1 MGNKEAN
8 RASVLVIDALISRMD
23 SILIINIL
31 IPVLDAHGEESEIKQ
46 ACLNTLK
53 SVLDKCAVGS
63 LNNDIVDNIMPSILQ
78 CYESSLSNTRKS
90 ACLPRFSSSGHRKR
104 RAAATATV
112 LTARQIEAPAAVHQK
127 AEKWLKENIKNKL
140 KKKN

>member
-1 MGNKEAN
+1 LFHVLKQQAN

-90 ACLPRFSSSGHRKR
+90 ACFCLVSLHRVIGNDELLPRLQCLPQG
-104 RAAATATV
+104 
-112 LTARQIEAPAAVHQK
+112 
-127 AEKWLKENIKNKL
+127 KL
-140 KKKN
+140 KLLQLYIKRQKSG